1 MKLMG
6 ELCVSAVQSRVKL
19 THVQVEEE
27 LAAHVHKWVQKDRT
41 TSMLT
46 DDVWED
52 VTLWAAADE

>member
-27 LAAHVHKWVQKDRT
+27 MAAHVHKCVQKDRT

-46 DDVWED
+46 DDV
-52 VTLWAAADE
+52 